1 MENKTPDVMTLCG
14 GSCKS
19 CPDVAVVGD
28 KRLSLSEFGQNVVF
42 NEEQLQ
48 MIVKF
53 ARAKGFDV

>member
-1 MENKTPDVMTLCG
+1 MSDAKMTLCG

-19 CPDVAVVGD
+19 CPDVDIVEGKD
-28 KRLSLSEFGQNVVF
+28 KTLSLSEFGQAVEV

-48 MIVKF
+48 MLVAY